1 MEVISYGGGMIL
13 VQLGILLAIVILVF
27 GSRKLRTFGS
37 DLGSAIKGLKSS
49 ISDGD
54 AENNYDSCDGQKSTS
69 KEENENEHRV

>member
-1 MEVISYGGGMIL
+1 MEAISYGGGMIL

-54 AENNYDSCDGQKSTS
+54 AEN
-69 KEENENEHRV
+69 EHRV